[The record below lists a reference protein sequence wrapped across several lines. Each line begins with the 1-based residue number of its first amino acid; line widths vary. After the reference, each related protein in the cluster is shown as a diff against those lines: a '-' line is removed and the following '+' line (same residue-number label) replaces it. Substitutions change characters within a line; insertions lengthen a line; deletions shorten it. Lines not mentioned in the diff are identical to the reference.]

1 MSVVLLLVV
10 YSLFRVLNSNIIYD
24 GIKIDE
30 FNVSNM
36 TEKEAL
42 KFLNRNMEKLKKRN
56 IRLTYN
62 DKKYI
67 YSIED
72 LGFEFLYEEAVN
84 EAYQIGRTGN
94 IINRLINIIKV
105 KLNGREIKLQL
116 SCNRDKI
123 LKIVESISDD
133 IHIEAKDAK
142 FHFNNGHI
150 HIEDEVVGKSVDK
163 EELINRIIGNIN
175 SDNIYGIDEIEIPV
189 INIIPKI
196 SKNLLSRIN
205 GIIGEYSTSFLGSS
219 KNRIENIRLS
229 AKAIKGKMLLPG
241 ESISFNET
249 TGPIR
254 KEYGYKD
261 AKVIIGGKY
270 TSGIGGGVCQTS
282 TTLYNALLLAGVT
295 ILERSPH
302 SIPPAYVGFGH
313 DAAVAENLLDLKFRN
328 DFEYPIY
335 IDTEV
340 KNNRIYVY
348 IYGDTS
354 ERDYT
359 VKVESKITEVIKAKE
374 EIVVDEKLKPGV
386 KLLVQ
391 EGRNGYKVKTYR
403 YIIKNGTI
411 VDKELISDDY
421 YREMNYIYKVGKIQ

>member
-62 DKKYI
+62 DKKYT

-84 EAYQIGRTGN
+84 EAYRIGRTGN

-105 KLNGREIKLQL
+105 KLNGREIKLQI

-133 IHIEAKDAK
+133 IYIEAKDAK
-142 FHFNNGHI
+142 LHFNKRQI

-163 EELINRIIGNIN
+163 EELINRIVESIQRGDVY
-175 SDNIYGIDEIEIPV
+175 SIEIPV
-189 INIIPKI
+189 RNIIPKI
-196 SKNLLSRIN
+196 SKDLLSRIN

-229 AKAIKGKMLLPG
+229 ANAIKGKMLLPG
-241 ESISFNET
+241 EAISFNET

-254 KEYGYKD
+254 REYGYKD
-261 AKVIIGGKY
+261 AIVIIGGKY

-282 TTLYNALLLAGVT
+282 TTLYNALIRAGVT

-302 SIPPAYVGFGH
+302 SIPPAYVDFGH

-335 IDTEV
+335 IDTEI
-340 KNNRIYVY
+340 KDNRIYAYV
-348 IYGDTS
+348 YGDVS

-359 VKVESKITEVIKAKE
+359 VKIESEVIEVIKPKE
-374 EIVVDEKLKPGV
+374 EIIIDEKLKPGV
-386 KLLVQ
+386 RLLVQ
-391 EGRNGYKVKTYR
+391 EGRNGYRVKTYR

-411 VDKELISDDY
+411 VDKELISSDY

>member
-1 MSVVLLLVV
+1 M
-10 YSLFRVLNSNIIYD
+10 YMVLNSEIIYD
-24 GIKIDE
+24 GAKIDE

-36 TEKEAL
+36 TEEEAI
-42 KFLNRNMEKLKKRN
+42 KFLKDNRERLKKRN
-56 IRLTYN
+56 LWLIYN
-62 DKKYI
+62 DIKYS

-72 LGFEFLYEEAVN
+72 FGVEFSYKDAVN
-84 EAYQIGRTGN
+84 KAYSIGRTGN
-94 IINRLINIIKV
+94 IINRLTEIIKA
-105 KLNGREIKLQL
+105 KFNGIVIELQL
-116 SCNRDKI
+116 SYNRDKI

-133 IHIEAKDAK
+133 IYIEAKDAK
-142 FHFNNGHI
+142 LHFNKRQI

-163 EELINRIIGNIN
+163 EELINRIVESIQRGDVY
-175 SDNIYGIDEIEIPV
+175 SIEIPV
-189 INIIPKI
+189 RNIIPKI
-196 SKNLLSRIN
+196 SKDLLSRIN

-229 AKAIKGKMLLPG
+229 ANAIKGKMLLPG
-241 ESISFNET
+241 EAISFNET

-254 KEYGYKD
+254 REYGYKD
-261 AKVIIGGKY
+261 AIVIIGGKY

-282 TTLYNALLLAGVT
+282 TTLYNALIRAGVT

-302 SIPPAYVGFGH
+302 SIPPAYVDFGH

-335 IDTEV
+335 IDTEI
-340 KNNRIYVY
+340 KDNRIYAYV
-348 IYGDTS
+348 YGDVS

-359 VKVESKITEVIKAKE
+359 VKIESEVIEVIKPKE
-374 EIVVDEKLKPGV
+374 EIIIDEKLKPGV
-386 KLLVQ
+386 RLLVQ
-391 EGRNGYKVKTYR
+391 EGRNGYRVKTYR

-411 VDKELISDDY
+411 VDKELISSDY